1 MENCCLTQGA
11 QHGTLWQQGGV
22 GQVGCGKESPEG
34 GDMCILMAESHC
46 CMAEAN
52 TILYGNY
59 LPIKKILIS

>member
-1 MENCCLTQGA
+1 M
-11 QHGTLWQQGGV
+11 
-22 GQVGCGKESPEG
+22 GCGKESPEG

-59 LPIKKILIS
+59 LPIKKKFNKLNAVNDSLKYRYI